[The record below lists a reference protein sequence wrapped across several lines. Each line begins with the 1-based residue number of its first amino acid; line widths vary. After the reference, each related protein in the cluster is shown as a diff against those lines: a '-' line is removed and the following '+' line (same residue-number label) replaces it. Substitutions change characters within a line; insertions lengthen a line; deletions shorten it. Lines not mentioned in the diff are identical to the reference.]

1 VEVGIPKIDM
11 KEIRLYRND
20 AGEIVDS
27 EGQSYLLA
35 HKPEAAINN
44 VQWITDGG
52 LDISGSVTITG
63 NLVVQQSE
71 WVYLRGP
78 ITGSAARINGPITA
92 QSAEIGGI
100 DLLQKLNEL
109 ETQIKKLKDES
120 GL

>member
-1 VEVGIPKIDM
+1 M

-27 EGQSYLLA
+27 EGHSYLLA
-35 HKPEAAINN
+35 QKPEAAINN
-44 VQWITDGG
+44 PQWITEGG

-63 NLVVQQSE
+63 NLIVQQSD

-78 ITGSAARINGPITA
+78 ITGSAALINGPIIA

-100 DLLQKLNEL
+100 DVVQKLNEL
-109 ETQIKKLKDES
+109 EWKLNHLMSDMAHLVRGSEK
-120 GL
+120 

>member
-1 VEVGIPKIDM
+1 M

-27 EGQSYLLA
+27 EGNSYLLA
-35 HKPEAAINN
+35 QKPEAAINN
-44 VQWITDGG
+44 PQWITEGG

-78 ITGSAARINGPITA
+78 ITGSGARINGPIIA
-92 QSAEIGGI
+92 LSAEIGGI
-100 DLLQKLNEL
+100 DVVQKLNEL
-109 ETQIKKLKDES
+109 EWKLAQLES
-120 GL
+120 GMAHLVRGSEK

>member
-1 VEVGIPKIDM
+1 MKKIQ
-11 KEIRLYRND
+11 LYRKPN
-20 AGEIVDS
+20 GEIVDES
-27 EGQSYLLA
+27 GMTYLLPQ
-35 HKPEAAINN
+35 KLEDAIANP
-44 VQWITDGG
+44 QWITEGG

-78 ITGSAARINGPITA
+78 ITGSAARINGPIIA

>member
-20 AGEIVDS
+20 VGEIVDS
-27 EGQSYLLA
+27 EGHSYLLA

-44 VQWITDGG
+44 PQWITEGG

-63 NLVVQQSE
+63 NLVVQQSN

-78 ITGSAARINGPITA
+78 ITGSALRINGPITA
-92 QSAEIGGI
+92 QSAEIDGI
-100 DLLQKLNEL
+100 DVVQKLNEL
-109 ETQIKKLKDES
+109 EWKLNHLMSGSKK
-120 GL
+120 

>member
-1 VEVGIPKIDM
+1 M

-35 HKPEAAINN
+35 QKPEAAINN
-44 VQWITDGG
+44 PQWITEGG

-78 ITGSAARINGPITA
+78 ITGSAARINGPVTA
-92 QSAEIGGI
+92 QSVHIRETDILHKI
-100 DLLQKLNEL
+100 EEL
-109 ETQIKKLKDES
+109 ETKIKELEN
-120 GL
+120 GRRV

>member
-1 VEVGIPKIDM
+1 MEVGIPKIDM

-27 EGQSYLLA
+27 EGHSYLLA

-44 VQWITDGG
+44 PQWITEGG

-63 NLVVQQSE
+63 NLVVQQSN

-92 QSAEIGGI
+92 QSAEIDGI
-100 DLLQKLNEL
+100 DVVQKLNEL
-109 ETQIKKLKDES
+109 EWKLNHLMSGSKK
-120 GL
+120 

>member
-1 VEVGIPKIDM
+1 M

-27 EGQSYLLA
+27 EGHSYLLA
-35 HKPEAAINN
+35 QKPEAAINN
-44 VQWITDGG
+44 PQWITEGG

-78 ITGSAARINGPITA
+78 ITGSGARINGPIIA

-100 DLLQKLNEL
+100 DILQKLNEL
-109 ETQIKKLKDES
+109 ETKISRLENES

>member
-1 VEVGIPKIDM
+1 MEVGIPKIDM

-35 HKPEAAINN
+35 QKPEAAINN
-44 VQWITDGG
+44 PQWITEGG

-63 NLVVQQSE
+63 NLVVQQSDS
-71 WVYLRGP
+71 VYLRGP
-78 ITGSAARINGPITA
+78 ITGSALRINGPIIA

-100 DLLQKLNEL
+100 DLIKKLNEL
-109 ETQIKKLKDES
+109 EWKLNHLMS
-120 GL
+120 GSGK

>member
-1 VEVGIPKIDM
+1 M

-27 EGQSYLLA
+27 EGHSYLLA
-35 HKPEAAINN
+35 QKPEAAINN
-44 VQWITDGG
+44 PQWITEGG

-63 NLVVQQSE
+63 NLIVQQSE

-78 ITGSAARINGPITA
+78 ITGSAARINGPIIA

>member
-1 VEVGIPKIDM
+1 MEVGIPKIDM

-27 EGQSYLLA
+27 EGHSYLLA
-35 HKPEAAINN
+35 HKLEAAINN
-44 VQWITDGG
+44 SQWITEGG

-63 NLVVQQSE
+63 NLVVQQSQ

-78 ITGSAARINGPITA
+78 ITGSALRINGPITA

>member
-1 VEVGIPKIDM
+1 M

-27 EGQSYLLA
+27 EGHSYLLA

-44 VQWITDGG
+44 PQWITEGG

-63 NLVVQQSE
+63 NLVVQQSN

-100 DLLQKLNEL
+100 DILQKLNEL
-109 ETQIKKLKDES
+109 ETKISRLENES

>member
-1 VEVGIPKIDM
+1 M

-27 EGQSYLLA
+27 EGHSYLLA
-35 HKPEAAINN
+35 QKPEAAINN
-44 VQWITDGG
+44 PQWITEGG

-63 NLVVQQSE
+63 NLIVQQSE

-92 QSAEIGGI
+92 QSVHIGETDI
-100 DLLQKLNEL
+100 LHKIEEL
-109 ETQIKKLKDES
+109 ETKIKELEN
-120 GL
+120 GRRV

>member
-1 VEVGIPKIDM
+1 M

-44 VQWITDGG
+44 PQWITDGG

-71 WVYLRGP
+71 WVYLKGP

-92 QSAEIGGI
+92 QTADIGGI
-100 DLLQKLNEL
+100 LLLQKLEEL
-109 ETQIKKLKDES
+109 EKRINRLENES
-120 GL
+120 GI